1 MTIKVKICGLTQ
13 PEHVRAAV
21 EAGADAIGFVFA
33 PSRREVTVEQA
44 QELAKHIPDSV
55 WKIGVF
61 TDASME
67 QLHRT
72 FKEVSLDYIQYHG
85 DETPAF
91 IQEVG
96 LPSIKALAVE
106 NEEDAARAASYDVDY
121 YLFDTPG
128 VEYKGGS
135 GKTFDWSLLENA
147 GVSKEQIILAGGLHA
162 RNVQEAVRQVNPY
175 MVDVSSGVE
184 IEKQKDTERIRTFIH
199 TAKGRRNQD
208 DNRN

>member
-1 MTIKVKICGLTQ
+1 MTKVKICGLMK
-13 PEHVRAAV
+13 PEHVQAAV

-44 QELAKHIPDSV
+44 QKLAKLIPSSV
-55 WKIGVF
+55 LKIGVF
-61 TDASME
+61 VDETKE
-67 QLHRT
+67 QLVKI
-72 FKEVSLDYIQYHG
+72 FNEVPLDYIQYHG

-91 IQEVG
+91 IQQVG
-96 LPSIKALAVE
+96 LPSIKALAIE
-106 NEEDAARAASYDVDY
+106 NEDDVKLAATYDVDY

-162 RNVQEAVRQVNPY
+162 GNVEEALRQVNPY

-184 IEKQKDTERIRTFIH
+184 IEKEKDTKRIQTFIY
-199 TAKGRRNQD
+199 TAKGRRNHH